1 MTGFVLCRKD
11 HKQQTI
17 CAVSTSLT
25 ILEELIPNDQNYFIE
40 KIEKIMVLPYKS
52 KDIVYKHEFDLE
64 KESDRLFGTY
74 SWPFYDEDLIH
85 SLIIVE
91 CEEEDFEDYMESI
104 IEDGEFT
111 KILKKFSLDKFY
123 KNGIIKQDYET
134 PETTKVYALV
144 GGDEEEEIMFAVSKN
159 QDVLK
164 EMLAFD
170 SRFYIKEV
178 GLWVLS
184 TVIRGGG
191 KSPKEVTR
199 SDLCFVY
206 FNNVE
211 EWRLED
217 KLVCYTR
224 TNKKYDNILLRVGH
238 VFKESSPRY
247 KAYVEKV
254 KRVYD
259 ISNNVKLDTFYPDGM
274 MNA

>member
-1 MTGFVLCRKD
+1 MPGFMLCRKD

-17 CAVSTSLT
+17 CAVSTSIT
-25 ILEELIPNDQNYFIE
+25 TLEKLIPTDQIYFIE
-40 KIEKIMVLPYKS
+40 KIETIMVLPYKS
-52 KDIVYKHEFDLE
+52 KDIVYKHNFDLE
-64 KESDRLFGTY
+64 KESDRLFATY
-74 SWPFYDEDLIH
+74 SWPLNDDLIH
-85 SLIIVE
+85 QLIILE

-104 IEDGEFT
+104 IEDEEFT
-111 KILKKFSLDKFY
+111 KVLKKFSLDKFY
-123 KNGIIKQDYET
+123 ENGIIKQDYEI
-134 PETTKVYALV
+134 PKTTKVYALV
-144 GGDEEEEIMFAVSKN
+144 GGNEQEEIMFAVSKN

-184 TVIRGGG
+184 RVIRE
-191 KSPKEVTR
+191 KQPKELSR
-199 SDLCFVY
+199 SDLCFVH
-206 FNNVE
+206 FNKVE

-224 TNKKYDNILLRVGH
+224 INKKYDNILLRVGH

-247 KAYVEKV
+247 QAYVEKV
-254 KRVYD
+254 KRIYD
-259 ISNNVKLDTFYPDGM
+259 ISNNIKLDTFYPDGM